1 MHQTRFK
8 IQALTN
14 PLQHLPMNDSHRHW
28 ICFRDLATQV
38 SSTCKPVQD
47 RAPALP
53 AGHAGA
59 AKGIPPWG
67 VQLDLIPGYGV
78 HAGGVRT
85 SEVAAQAQVNTQ
97 TLRYYERRGLLPEPA
112 RTRSGYRAYT
122 PDAVRVVRFVKRA
135 QQFGFTLDDIEDLL
149 HLAQGGTASCDEA
162 RTMAR
167 TRIDDLQQRIDEL
180 AGMRDA
186 LARLVDT
193 CEQPRAERECPILRT
208 IETDATTTM
217 FTTRE

>member
-1 MHQTRFK
+1 VSRENDPETR
-8 IQALTN
+8 T
-14 PLQHLPMNDSHRHW
+14 R
-28 ICFRDLATQV
+28 
-38 SSTCKPVQD
+38 SSSRITGRSPG
-47 RAPALP
+47 R
-53 AGHAGA
+53 GA
-59 AKGIPPWG
+59 GIPPWG
-67 VQLDLIPGYGV
+67 VQLDLISGYGV

-122 PDAVRVVRFVKRA
+122 PDAVRVVRCVERA

-149 HLAQGGTASCDEA
+149 HLAQGGPASCDEA

-167 TRIDDLQQRIDEL
+167 TRIDDLRQRIDEL

-208 IETDATTTM
+208 IETAAATTM
-217 FTTRE
+217 FTTQE